1 VQDHFSAPE
10 QYKWRK
16 HELITELQEFEHD
29 TGTMPV
35 QIGLLSERISYL
47 TKHTLVHRK
56 DHAGR
61 RGLLILLSKRR
72 KMLKYLR
79 KKNFDTY
86 VKVCAASTIESFIVI
101 RWFHI
106 HVSKGHRQ
114 DSIHDF

>member
-1 VQDHFSAPE
+1 MQAHFSAAE

-35 QIGLLSERISYL
+35 QIALLSERITYL

-61 RGLLILLSKRR
+61 RGLLIILSRRR
-72 KMLKYLR
+72 KILKYLR
-79 KKNFDTY
+79 KKDFDAY
-86 VKVCAASTIESFIVI
+86 VKARASIVAVNA
-101 RWFHI
+101 RETP
-106 HVSKGHRQ
+106 VV
-114 DSIHDF
+114 